1 MTAEGDA
8 LRKSGAAADSN
19 FGSHAVGSPA
29 KPCKQK
35 SWIDFRLVDRKGKPV
50 SGMRF
55 RLEDTEG
62 RTFEG
67 TTDSD
72 GCAGED
78 SIDPGTCT
86 ITYLGYDSSKR
97 R

>member
-1 MTAEGDA
+1 MSGQGDA
-8 LRKSGAAADSN
+8 LRSSGAAADAS
-19 FGSHAVGSPA
+19 FGEQLVGSSE

-50 SGMRF
+50 RYMKY

-62 RTFEG
+62 RTVEG
-67 TTDSD
+67 ATDSD

-78 SIDPGTCT
+78 SIDPGKCK
-86 ITYLGYDSSKR
+86 ITFLGFDKSKDA
-97 R
+97 